1 MKRKFLFV
9 FLPLILWM
17 TLASCSSSDSLGEE
31 SISSTQ
37 FIGTWEVASQ
47 NNTYYVFKSNGMGMY
62 VATKTING
70 MTYVKL
76 ARLYHYTYDATQKE
90 IRLEYSDGKGEHTQN
105 LSNARV
111 EHGELSF
118 SLNGQI
124 ASCYEMDEPKWFV
137 EIQPTGIEEV
147 ESNLGL
153 AYSCSRFGSSFTVK
167 LNPICVWHES
177 LEAMNLSMTKDDQ
190 LGNDFCFNMATIN
203 ESQHEYKIDIDAF
216 RVNYVNQYRM
226 LVKLTDAS
234 GKSVYQS
241 NFYISQ
247 NGADLSN
254 PSVVGSWVRRNYDYE
269 KETCYYFIFKED
281 GSGIQVKDP
290 GATPQESSFT
300 YSYNPVS
307 KSIALKYEDGNTDG
321 IQDVTIENESNY
333 SDKLTGVLASTNEKL
348 ALFSSD
354 YAFCKIECK
363 SLDAELS
370 HISGT
375 TDGPL
380 AYICYTDKDT
390 TMRFEISPKY
400 YFHKPIEENF
410 DFEASRYS
418 EAKSTYTITKGV
430 PAMLTVTIPKNDGYG
445 GDWHDVTIEKKQ
457 TSRSYGALANIP
469 IRQEYKYQEPSKPDH
484 SGDTEDENNT
494 FIIYPTIEVR
504 DPGCSKRPLTW
515 DYTISHYLDYEN
527 GLKVT
532 RGAFNYSVS
541 IDGTT
546 YQLSKGSN
554 SIRLYKDRCKG
565 HIEKYS
571 FTYHDL
577 IIYLHCTIKE

>member
-1 MKRKFLFV
+1 MKRKLLFV
-9 FLPLILWM
+9 FLPLILWI

-31 SISSTQ
+31 SFSSTQ
-37 FIGTWEVASQ
+37 FIGTWEDASQ

-62 VATKTING
+62 VVTKTINS

-76 ARLYHYTYDATQKE
+76 ARLYHYTYDAAQKV

-124 ASCYEMDEPKWFV
+124 ASCYELDEPKWFV
-137 EIQPTGIEEV
+137 EIQPTGIQEV

-177 LEAMNLSMTKDDQ
+177 LETMNLSMTKDDQ
-190 LGNDFCFNMATIN
+190 LGNDFRFNMAAIN

-226 LVKLTDAS
+226 LVKLTDTS

-254 PSVVGSWVRRNYDYE
+254 PSVVGSWVRRIYDYE
-269 KETCYYFIFKED
+269 KEAGYYFIFKED

-290 GATPQESSFT
+290 DATPQESSFT

-333 SDKLTGVLASTNEKL
+333 SDKLTGVLSSTNEKL

-418 EAKSTYTITKGV
+418 EAKSTYAITKGV
-430 PAMLTVTIPKNDGYG
+430 PAMLTVTILKSDGYG
-445 GDWHDVTIEKKQ
+445 GDHDVTVEKKQ
-457 TSRSYGALANIP
+457 TQRSYGAHINIP
-469 IRQEYKYQEPSKPDH
+469 IRQEYKYPEPSKPDH
-484 SGDTEDENNT
+484 SGDTEDENNS
-494 FIIYPTIEVR
+494 FIIYPEIDVS
-504 DPGCSKRPLTW
+504 DPGCSKRYVTW
-515 DYTISHYLDYEN
+515 DGKISHYLDYEN

-532 RGAFNYSVS
+532 KGAFRYTTS
-541 IDGTT
+541 IEGTKYELYKGTHTIKLYDEKCKGHSEKYGTT
-546 YQLSKGSN
+546 YHNLKISM
-554 SIRLYKDRCKG
+554 RY
-565 HIEKYS
+565 
-571 FTYHDL
+571 
-577 IIYLHCTIKE
+577 TINE